1 MTRILIAS
9 VFKHRSVL
17 SLLSH
22 LHKHRHHTEES
33 PAVHRSPLTARAQ
46 GIQRMLSALSSLGLL
61 LHAPLSL
68 PRTAAVRVHRSG
80 APPMLFEWPWAVGR
94 DGGSKDESGKF
105 LRHSSLQPGCAPL
118 GVVVAGLV
126 EDELEEVAACI
137 EGVWQ
142 GAAGEPLLH
151 VPIAVLAESD
161 LRLRLRDILA
171 DLPAR
176 DSVLPDRPASARVP
190 LILLSGFN
198 TVQTSAT
205 VRAVR
210 ALELR
215 GEDATQR
222 PMFAVAVPKALSKT
236 LRVLIDELEGD
247 HLANAAPTLLDG
259 PPDGDV

>member
-1 MTRILIAS
+1 MGS
-9 VFKHRSVL
+9 
-17 SLLSH
+17 
-22 LHKHRHHTEES
+22 
-33 PAVHRSPLTARAQ
+33 
-46 GIQRMLSALSSLGLL
+46 
-61 LHAPLSL
+61 
-68 PRTAAVRVHRSG
+68 
-80 APPMLFEWPWAVGR
+80 

-105 LRHSSLQPGCAPL
+105 LRHSDLQPGCAPF

-142 GAAGEPLLH
+142 GAAGEPLSH

-198 TVQTSAT
+198 TVQASAT

-215 GEDATQR
+215 GVA
-222 PMFAVAVPKALSKT
+222 FAVAVPKALSKT

>member
-1 MTRILIAS
+1 MLAFLS
-9 VFKHRSVL
+9 V
-17 SLLSH
+17 
-22 LHKHRHHTEES
+22 
-33 PAVHRSPLTARAQ
+33 
-46 GIQRMLSALSSLGLL
+46 SLGLL

-68 PRTAAVRVHRSG
+68 PRLALVRVHGSRSG
-80 APPMLFEWPWAVGR
+80 APPTLFEWPWAMGS

-105 LRHSSLQPGCAPL
+105 LRHSDLQPGCAPL

-142 GAAGEPLLH
+142 GAAGEPLSH

-198 TVQTSAT
+198 TVQASAT

-215 GEDATQR
+215 GEDATQL
-222 PMFAVAVPKALSKT
+222 MFAVAVPKALSKT

>member
-1 MTRILIAS
+1 
-9 VFKHRSVL
+9 
-17 SLLSH
+17 
-22 LHKHRHHTEES
+22 
-33 PAVHRSPLTARAQ
+33 
-46 GIQRMLSALSSLGLL
+46 
-61 LHAPLSL
+61 
-68 PRTAAVRVHRSG
+68 
-80 APPMLFEWPWAVGR
+80 MLFEWPWAVGR
-94 DGGSKDESGKF
+94 DGGTKDESGKF
-105 LRHSSLQPGCAPL
+105 LRHSNLQPGCAPL
-118 GVVVAGLV
+118 GVVVVGLV

-259 PPDGDV
+259 PPDGDGEL